1 MVRMAPDPARI
12 PRTVVSLRLDP
23 TVLARVTARA
33 AAHGVSR
40 TALVERYILEGMHRD
55 DHPLID
61 FRSRHGMTA
70 ACVAGRRLEVRHV
83 IGQLRAHGGDRA
95 ATAADL
101 GVGLH
106 IVDAC
111 AAYYGAHREQEDA
124 YAAAVA
130 ARSAELMA
138 LDLAA
143 EAAAPSA

>member
-1 MVRMAPDPARI
+1 MACMAPEPARA

-23 TVLARVTARA
+23 DVLQRVTARA
-33 AAHGVSR
+33 RALGVSR
-40 TALVERYILEGMHRD
+40 TALVERYILEGMERD

-61 FRSRHGMTA
+61 LRPRHGTTV

-83 IGQLRAHGGDRA
+83 IEQLRARDGDRA
-95 ATAADL
+95 AAAADL

-111 AAYYGAHREQEDA
+111 VAYYGAHREQEDA
-124 YAAAVA
+124 YAAVVA
-130 ARSAELMA
+130 AGSAELMA

-143 EAAAPSA
+143 EAAARPA